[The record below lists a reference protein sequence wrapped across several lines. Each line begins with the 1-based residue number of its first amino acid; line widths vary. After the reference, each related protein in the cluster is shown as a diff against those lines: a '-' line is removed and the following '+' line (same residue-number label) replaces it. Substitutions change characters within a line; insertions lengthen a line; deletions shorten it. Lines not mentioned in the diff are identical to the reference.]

1 MSEGASGRPRDDLGR
16 PLPAGSDAPVEPDP
30 LPLPPVE
37 TLVAAQHLLDEGR
50 AFRAHEVFEARWKAV
65 TGPERDLWRGLAQI
79 AVAITHA
86 QRGNDRGR
94 LSLLT
99 RAAATLA
106 PWQGE
111 RPYDVDIAAVRAW
124 ALKGCD
130 GEQTV
135 AELRASLPRLVSG
148 SG

>member
-1 MSEGASGRPRDDLGR
+1 MSGRARDSLGR
-16 PLPAGSDAPVEPDP
+16 PLPMNTDAPVEPDP
-30 LPLPPVE
+30 EPLPPIE
-37 TLVAAQHLLDEGR
+37 TLVAAQRLLDEGR

-65 TGPERDLWRGLAQI
+65 TGPERDLWRGLAQV

-106 PWQGE
+106 PWEGE
-111 RPYDVDIAAVRAW
+111 RPYDIDVAALRAW
-124 ALKGCD
+124 AVKGCD

-135 AELRASLPRLVSG
+135 DELIASLPRLTSSRG
-148 SG
+148 

>member
-1 MSEGASGRPRDDLGR
+1 MNERATARPRDALGR
-16 PLPAGSDAPVEPDP
+16 PLAADADVPIEPDP
-30 LPLPPVE
+30 EPLPPEE
-37 TLVAAQHLLDEGR
+37 TLVVAQQLLDAGR

-65 TGPERDLWRGLAQI
+65 TGAERDLWRGLAQI

-94 LSLLT
+94 VSLLT

-106 PWQGE
+106 PWQDE
-111 RPYDVDIAAVRAW
+111 RPYDVDVAALRAW
-124 ALKGCD
+124 AFAGCD
-130 GEQTV
+130 GRQDVT
-135 AELRASLPRLVSG
+135 ALLDSLPRLVSG

>member
-1 MSEGASGRPRDDLGR
+1 MSGRARDSLGR
-16 PLPAGSDAPVEPDP
+16 PLPMNTDAPVEPDP
-30 LPLPPVE
+30 EPLPPIE
-37 TLVAAQHLLDEGR
+37 TLVAAQRLLDEGR

-65 TGPERDLWRGLAQI
+65 TGPERDLWRGLAQV

-106 PWQGE
+106 PWEGE
-111 RPYDVDIAAVRAW
+111 RPYDIDVAALRAW
-124 ALKGCD
+124 AVEGCD

-135 AELRASLPRLVSG
+135 DELIASLPRLTSSRG
-148 SG
+148 

>member
-1 MSEGASGRPRDDLGR
+1 MTGRPRDSLGR
-16 PLPAGSDAPVEPDP
+16 PLPMDSDTPVEDDP
-30 LPLPPVE
+30 QPLPPVE
-37 TLVAAQHLLDEGR
+37 TLAAAQRLLDEGR
-50 AFRAHEVFEARWKAV
+50 AFRAHEVFEARWKDV
-65 TGPERDLWRGLAQI
+65 TGEERDLWRGLAQI

-106 PWQGE
+106 PWQDE

-124 ALKGCD
+124 AIKGCD

-135 AELRASLPRLVSG
+135 DELVASLPRLG
-148 SG
+148 SGGG